1 MRVQADAR
9 LQAIEKEEERLAKRA
24 EQMMEAMEAFK
35 ANQDEM
41 REEWE
46 NKKDEDANNEFQ
58 EDVFDE
64 EDFKVQFDEN
74 EPPIVIPDEIQP
86 DQDNDY
92 DFADEV
98 SKDE

>member
-74 EPPIVIPDEIQP
+74 EPPIVIPDEIQA

-92 DFADEV
+92 DFADEE

>member
-74 EPPIVIPDEIQP
+74 EPPIVSPDEIQP